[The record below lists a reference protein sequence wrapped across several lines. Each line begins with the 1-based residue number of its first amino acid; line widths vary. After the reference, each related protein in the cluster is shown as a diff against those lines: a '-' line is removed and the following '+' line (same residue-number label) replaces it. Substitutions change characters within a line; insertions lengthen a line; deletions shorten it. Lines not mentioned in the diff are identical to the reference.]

1 MTESIDNFIKNIM
14 VCDSIAQKIFND
26 YITNKTLLNTMNGR
40 PNMYYLIG
48 SNIIIAT
55 MLDKKNIFEYRG
67 GQTIVLKNL
76 LQCIEDILNNK
87 TKLTLG
93 KTKLTSGKIELTSN
107 KNICSFKTIKKSLI
121 DNLENIN
128 YKNGF
133 LEDESNKYI
142 DFYKNNIYKTDF
154 NDTLF
159 LELALAISLFHSN
172 IDSLIENLVEVIKE
186 LSSSTIKILSFI
198 SIGIFAFFAKKYAFT
213 KDESYKPKKWMNIL
227 VDMFMDKTID
237 KYITIDLDSIEKKK
251 FIFMIIKYVSSTNHN
266 NDDYPHQRIRDLNDC
281 FCIPIEKLEKYI
293 PGYSADQSFILS
305 YDFFLE
311 INNWL
316 NLITYNCLT
325 YTEIKHINIISSW
338 YYLLINNDL
347 NIYSKFNVFKNDIDI
362 NNLINLIKI
371 NIII

>member
-1 MTESIDNFIKNIM
+1 MDNFIKNIM
-14 VCDSIAQKIFND
+14 VCDSIAQKIFNN
-26 YITNKTLLNTMNGR
+26 YIANKTLLNTMNGR

-55 MLDKKNIFEYRG
+55 MLEKKNIFEYKG
-67 GQTIVLKNL
+67 GQTVVLKNL
-76 LQCIEDILNNK
+76 LQCIEGILN
-87 TKLTLG
+87 
-93 KTKLTSGKIELTSN
+93 N
-107 KNICSFKTIKKSLI
+107 KNICSFIVLKESLI
-121 DNLENIN
+121 DNLGNIN

-133 LEDESNKYI
+133 LDDETNKYI

-159 LELALAISLFHSN
+159 LELALVISLFHSN
-172 IDSLIENLVEVIKE
+172 IDSLIENLVEIVKE
-186 LSSSTIKILSFI
+186 LSLSTIKILSFI
-198 SIGIFAFFAKKYAFT
+198 SIGMFAFFAKKYAFT
-213 KDESYKPKKWMNIL
+213 KDKTYEPKRWMNIL
-227 VDMFMDKTID
+227 VDMFIDKTID
-237 KYITIDLDSIEKKK
+237 KHITIDLDSIEKKK
-251 FIFMIIKYVSSTNHN
+251 FIFMIIKYISSTNHN

-338 YYLLINNDL
+338 YYLLINSDL
-347 NIYSKFNVFKNDIDI
+347 NIYNKFNVLKNDMNI

>member
-1 MTESIDNFIKNIM
+1 MTELIDNFIKNIM

-26 YITNKTLLNTMNGR
+26 YIANKTLLNTMSGR

-67 GQTIVLKNL
+67 SQTIVLKNL

-87 TKLTLG
+87 TKLT
-93 KTKLTSGKIELTSN
+93 SY

-133 LEDESNKYI
+133 LEDEANKYI
-142 DFYKNNIYKTDF
+142 DFYKNKIYKTDF

-172 IDSLIENLVEVIKE
+172 IDSLIENLVEIIKE
-186 LSSSTIKILSFI
+186 LSTSTIKILSFI

-213 KDESYKPKKWMNIL
+213 KDESYEPKKWMNIL

-251 FIFMIIKYVSSTNHN
+251 FIFMIIKYISSTNHN

-338 YYLLINNDL
+338 YYLLINNNL
-347 NIYSKFNVFKNDIDI
+347 NIYNQYNLLKNDMNI